1 MTSVDKIKTAIAGK
15 GGVAQSC
22 HYVLTIV
29 PPLIFNQESIQTAIN
44 KFAAGDILES
54 ATGVAKNGLQQFV
67 LNQAKHISLLA
78 ESCSIPGR
86 QLLTTEHRIF
96 GTVRKMP
103 YGVLYEDFTVTF
115 ICTNSMIERLFFDTW
130 QQIIMGAGSQYMEF
144 YDNYVGSIVI
154 QKIST
159 HTGKVDLGETTKATK
174 TLSVW
179 KLLEAYPVS
188 IQAQELSYADGDYLK
203 LTVQFSYAKWQTL
216 ADRILSNQPN
226 LPWIGE
232 ESMSGTGPTGVDSAP
247 VGNTNN
253 RANTPTTGN
262 NQGQN
267 PGAGAG
273 GAGGSTPVTTN
284 PVGTTPTP
292 EVPSNANPQP
302 SKPPQ
307 EPESTDPPIV
317 PA

>member
-1 MTSVDKIKTAIAGK
+1 MTSVNNIKNAIAGK

-29 PPLIFNQESIQTAIN
+29 PPLIFNAATIQNSIN
-44 KFAAGDILES
+44 KFASGNILDGL
-54 ATGVAKNGLQQFV
+54 TGVVRNGLQQLV
-67 LNQAKHISLLA
+67 LSQSKHISMLA

-130 QQIIMGAGSQYMEF
+130 QQLIMSAGSQYMEF

-154 QKIST
+154 QKISN
-159 HTGKVDLGETTKATK
+159 HTSAVDLGGTTNVGKIC
-174 TLSVW
+174 SVW

-188 IQAQELSYADGDYLK
+188 IQAQELSYADGDYLR

-232 ESMSGTGPTGVDSAP
+232 DSMAGTGPTGVDTQP
-247 VGNTNN
+247 NTNPN
-253 RANTPTTGN
+253 NPVNTPTTPGN
-262 NQGQN
+262 NQTQN

-273 GAGGSTPVTTN
+273 GVTPRN
-284 PVGTTPTP
+284 DNVGVTPTP
-292 EVPSNANPQP
+292 TVPPTANPSPTTPPDETPGP
-302 SKPPQ
+302 SIIP
-307 EPESTDPPIV
+307 V
-317 PA
+317 